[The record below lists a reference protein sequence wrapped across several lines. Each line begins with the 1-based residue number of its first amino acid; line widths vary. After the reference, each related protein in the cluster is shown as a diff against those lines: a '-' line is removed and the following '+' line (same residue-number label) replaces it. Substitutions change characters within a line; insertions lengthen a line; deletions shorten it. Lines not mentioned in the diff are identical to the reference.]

1 MDTDSETA
9 LSTVLGRRI
18 SYRAAGIREFRA
30 YECDKGTP
38 AALINVMTGICL
50 AARTGLAAHGPPVPA
65 GLPAQKRSGPLAC
78 QIKRSSYPST
88 PSPAESAGTA
98 PASGRGHFSTC

>member
-50 AARTGLAAHGPPVPA
+50 AARTGLAAHGP
-65 GLPAQKRSGPLAC
+65 LAC